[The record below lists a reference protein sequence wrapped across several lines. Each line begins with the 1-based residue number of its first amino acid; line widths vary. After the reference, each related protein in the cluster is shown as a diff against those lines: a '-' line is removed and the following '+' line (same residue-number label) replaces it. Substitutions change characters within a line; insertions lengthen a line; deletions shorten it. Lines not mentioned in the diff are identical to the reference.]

1 MFKTILVFIGLIF
14 IGNANAQDTTN
25 KRTPVDSITTSPAP
39 VAASR
44 DLSIKGVLVDSQTT
58 APVRGATVTLRS
70 LSDPSFTRS
79 KFTDSLGRY
88 VFSDLSPASYNLTI
102 SYVGYGTRSQTVK
115 LDSTTVD
122 VGTVALGR
130 AAGILAGV
138 TVVATA
144 PLATQKADTVQYNAS
159 QFKVNPDATVEDLA
173 KKMPGITI
181 QNGQVTA
188 HGETVQKVTIDG
200 RELFGDDA
208 TAALRNLP
216 AEIVDKIQVFD
227 RLSDQAQFT
236 GFDDGSSQ
244 KGLNIITKA
253 NMRNGQFGRI
263 FAGYGTDN
271 RYQAGGNT
279 TFLKG
284 NRKISLVGNFNN
296 INQQNFASQDLLGVT
311 SSGGGRGGSGGGFR
325 GGGGGGG
332 PRGGGGGF
340 QGGGGGFGNTSNFL
354 VGQQNGINTTNAA
367 GINYSDN
374 WGQKVTVTA
383 SYFFNNTNNTTNE
396 SINRQYFSKNALNN
410 NQNTIANSRNNNH
423 RFNMRFDYKID
434 SANEI
439 LYTPGLSFQ
448 DNTSFRDQASVFYK
462 PDSLP
467 TTKTRNINNSTRNGN
482 NLNNNLLYRHSFAKR
497 GRTFSININNSYNK
511 RVGDVYTDV
520 VNSTLNRID
529 STYKDSLSNRYTD
542 QLSDGSQWSANLNYT
557 EPLGTNSQLQI
568 SYNPTYSLNKADQEA
583 YRFERLSGKYSI
595 FDTTLSSKFNNTYT
609 AQNAGIAYRYG
620 TRDNQVNFGVNYQQS
635 TLKSDQDFPRAL
647 SVNKSFTNI
656 LPNAML
662 RLKVN
667 SKSNIRLFY
676 RSSTNQPSVT
686 QLQDVYD
693 ITNAP
698 YITAGNS
705 DLKQQFTNF
714 LSTRYTYTNPL
725 KGTLFVGNVFFQTAD
740 NYITNATYLASNDSV
755 LAPKVILARGQQ
767 LTKPINLDGYF
778 SFRSFLTFAVPV
790 KFIKSSFNINAGVN
804 YNKLPG
810 LINNVRNISKN
821 TTYTLGAVVASN
833 VSQYVDF
840 TISYNANISN
850 ATNNLQPTLN
860 SNYFTQ
866 QAGLQLNL
874 LSKNGWFFQNDLNNQ
889 LNSGLSQGYNQNYF
903 LWNMSAGKKFL
914 KDKKGELKLSVFDL
928 LKQNRSITR
937 NVTETYIEDAQNQV
951 LQQYF
956 MLTFTYTLRTFGTA
970 PVRND
975 NMRGNWGGDRGGG
988 GMRRDF

>member
-1 MFKTILVFIGLIF
+1 MYKFILVCFGLF
-14 IGNANAQDTTN
+14 LFTEANSQN
-25 KRTPVDSITTSPAP
+25 
-39 VAASR
+39 
-44 DLSIKGVLVDSQTT
+44 LSIKGVLTDSQTT
-58 APVRGATVTLRS
+58 APIRGATVKLQS
-70 LSDPSFTRS
+70 QSDTTFIRA

-88 VFSDLSPASYNLTI
+88 VFNDLSPASFNLTI
-102 SYVGYGTRSQTVK
+102 SYVGYGTRTRTIT
-115 LDSTTVD
+115 LDSAAVD

-130 AAGILAGV
+130 ASGILAGV

-253 NMRNGQFGRI
+253 NMRNGQFGRV
-263 FAGYGTDN
+263 FAGYGSDN

-279 TFLKG
+279 TFLNG

-311 SSGGGRGGSGGGFR
+311 SSGGGRGGGGFR

-340 QGGGGGFGNTSNFL
+340 QGGGGFGANNFL
-354 VGQQNGINTTNAA
+354 VGQQNGINKTNAA
-367 GINYSDN
+367 GINYADN
-374 WGQKVTVTA
+374 WGPKVSVTA
-383 SYFFNNTNNTTNE
+383 SYFFNNTNNSTNE
-396 SINRQYFSKNALNN
+396 SVNRQYFSKTALNN
-410 NQNTIANSRNNNH
+410 SQNTIANSRNNNH

-439 LYTPGLSFQ
+439 IYTPGLSFQ
-448 DNTSFRDQASVFYK
+448 DNTSFRDQSSIFYK

-497 GRTFSININNSYNK
+497 GRTISLNLNNSYNK

-520 VNSTLNRID
+520 VNSTLNRFD
-529 STYKDSLSNRYTD
+529 STYRDSLSNRYTD

-557 EPLGTNSQLQI
+557 EPLGQNSQLQI
-568 SYNPTYSLNKADQEA
+568 SYNPTYSINKADQEA
-583 YRFERLSGKYSI
+583 FRYENASGKYSL

-635 TLKSDQDFPRAL
+635 TLKSDQDFPRAIR
-647 SVNKSFTNI
+647 VNKSFTNI

-662 RLKVN
+662 RLKIN
-667 SKSNIRLFY
+667 AKSNIRLFY

-686 QLQDVYD
+686 QLQDVFD

-698 YITAGNS
+698 YITTGNP

-714 LSTRYTYTNPL
+714 LSTRYTYTNSA
-725 KGTLFVGNVFFQTAD
+725 KGTLFVGNIFFQTAD
-740 NYITNATYLASNDSV
+740 NYVTNATYLASNDSV
-755 LAPKVILARGQQ
+755 LAPKVTLTRGQQ
-767 LTKPINLDGYF
+767 LTKPVNLDGYF

-790 KFIKSSFNINAGVN
+790 KFIKSSFNINAGIN

-810 LINNVRNISKN
+810 LINNVRNTSKN
-821 TTYTLGAVVASN
+821 TTYTVGAVVASN

-850 ATNNLQPTLN
+850 ATNNLQPNLN
-860 SNYFTQ
+860 TNYFTQ

-889 LNSGLSQGYNQNYF
+889 LNSGLSAGYNQNYF
-903 LWNMSAGKKFL
+903 LWNMSGGKKFL

-937 NVTETYIEDAQNQV
+937 NVTETYIEDVQNQV

-988 GMRRDF
+988 GMRREF